1 MLSALMVNWR
11 SDVNTPLRLNGLT
24 IRSESTP
31 SMASR
36 STMPSGWATIE
47 PKRTPLVTRSACA
60 SLPLAPASV
69 IAAARIACRSPVISR
84 ARSSTSPEPIKAIV
98 CRSLENDG
106 SMESNCA
113 LSNPSDTKTLA
124 TSSAEPPMTGSLW
137 QPKQEFESGPLVR
150 LDGVLALGRD
160 DRLRRLRPSG
170 TVHGSEFRLEQRAP
184 ALDEGGESRWAGCGD
199 RVEIEMRAGRKDA
212 LVPACRKRASA
223 DHGGGRAQSER
234 CAQQPL
240 HGPPVAL
247 VQRARSAPDCII
259 LTSRA
264 SAASTFPARASP
276 SVAARLKPHETS
288 GAPSSFGALTVSAGL
303 TIVPPAE
310 IVRPSAGGR
319 ALSRVA
325 ARSVD
330 RTGGNK

>member
-1 MLSALMVNWR
+1 MPLARERRVDGVDLCSLP
-11 SDVNTPLRLNGLT
+11 PLRHENVG
-24 IRSESTP
+24 
-31 SMASR
+31 A
-36 STMPSGWATIE
+36 
-47 PKRTPLVTRSACA
+47 
-60 SLPLAPASV
+60 V
-69 IAAARIACRSPVISR
+69 IGGAA
-84 ARSSTSPEPIKAIV
+84 
-98 CRSLENDG
+98 
-106 SMESNCA
+106 
-113 LSNPSDTKTLA
+113 
-124 TSSAEPPMTGSLW
+124 
-137 QPKQEFESGPLVR
+137 
-150 LDGVLALGRD
+150 D
-160 DRLRRLRPSG
+160 DRIVVAAETGVRIRPAGAAERRIDAVLGLCRDYPLRRLRPSG

-212 LVPACRKRASA
+212 LVPACRKRASP
-223 DHGGGRAQSER
+223 DHRGGRAQRER
-234 CAQQPL
+234 RAQHPL